1 MANGT
6 RAQVLH
12 AHALSAALHRVHL
25 RTPPT
30 QSQIASRASSA
41 PTSMKDDDDER
52 STVSLDTVILEGGTN
67 LSAGQ
72 RQLIAMARALL
83 RAGRVIIM
91 DEASSATE

>member
-1 MANGT
+1 M
-6 RAQVLH
+6 
-12 AHALSAALHRVHL
+12 
-25 RTPPT
+25 
-30 QSQIASRASSA
+30 
-41 PTSMKDDDDER
+41 
-52 STVSLDTVILEGGTN
+52 SLDTVILEGGTN